1 MAADPVIEVVG
12 LTKRY
17 GAQAALRGVD
27 LRVPAGSILTV
38 LGHNGSGKTTLVRIL
53 ATLVRPTA
61 GSARVAGHDVVRERL
76 AVRRAIALVGHDS
89 QLYDDLT
96 AGENLAFAAALGGC
110 PASPDR
116 LPNILAKVGL
126 DGVGS
131 ARVRTLSS
139 GMRRRLS
146 LARALLR
153 EVPVLHHD
161 EPFSG
166 LDHDG
171 SKRLEDLLHGFRA
184 GGGTAVLVTHSL
196 GRALAVA
203 DQVVVLSSGRV
214 TGRAARTEVTEAGLE
229 RLALAAAD
237 ADP

>member
-1 MAADPVIEVVG
+1 VSVRPDVVEAGPRVAADPVIEVVG

-89 QLYDDLT
+89 
-96 AGENLAFAAALGGC
+96 
-110 PASPDR
+110 
-116 LPNILAKVGL
+116 
-126 DGVGS
+126 
-131 ARVRTLSS
+131 
-139 GMRRRLS
+139 
-146 LARALLR
+146 
-153 EVPVLHHD
+153 
-161 EPFSG
+161 
-166 LDHDG
+166 
-171 SKRLEDLLHGFRA
+171 
-184 GGGTAVLVTHSL
+184 
-196 GRALAVA
+196 
-203 DQVVVLSSGRV
+203 SSGRV